1 MVPAHLSSGGM
12 MSDTKLLSAD
22 DPLPTSIKVS
32 WGAGALG
39 MALLM
44 NSVGGL
50 ILFYLT
56 TIVGMSGWI
65 AGLLLSGARIFD
77 ALNDPV
83 MGYISDRTPEKYGGR
98 RRPWLLLGAFLCAL
112 SMVMCFNVPF
122 TGDDPA
128 TIAYVAFALV
138 FFGIAYTIFNIP
150 FIAMPAEMTNG
161 YHERSSIHGWRVI
174 FAGIGLTGAGAGAGL
189 LLGWLSDSKTNNVQ
203 VNTQADYTTL
213 SLLYGAIILVA
224 CLIAWR
230 GTARAPRRARTIAST
245 MPRGEQFA
253 SFFRNK
259 PFLTIMSVKC
269 FQLIAVYSSQAATFF
284 MVVEVLKRSSSAMAL
299 IGLPMVITSMVATPL
314 LLKIAK
320 RLGKRGGYM
329 TSASFVVVSYLSW
342 VFAQPGEPDWL
353 LVMRGM
359 LVGVGF
365 AGNVLFAMSMVTD
378 AIEWDSHK
386 TGLRREAMYTAMF
399 SFVEKMAGALGPAIV
414 GFALSYAGFSAT
426 SKATPETYESVR
438 QAALTGVAYV
448 PTVCALISVLLLLLY
463 KLDENTLTKLRANS
477 ALTPDTLGPEA
488 KPA

>member
-1 MVPAHLSSGGM
+1 MPEAQR
-12 MSDTKLLSAD
+12 LSAD
-22 DPLPTSIKVS
+22 DPLPTAIKVS

-83 MGYISDRTPEKYGGR
+83 MGYVSDRTPEKYGGR
-98 RRPWLLLGAFLCAL
+98 RRPWLLLGAVLCAL
-112 SMVMCFNVPF
+112 SMLLCFNVPF
-122 TGDDPA
+122 SGDDPA
-128 TIAYVAFALV
+128 TIAYVAAALI
-138 FFGIAYTIFNIP
+138 FYGIAYTVFNIP

-174 FAGIGLTGAGAGAGL
+174 FAGLGFAGAGAGSGL
-189 LLGWLSDSKTNNVQ
+189 LLGWLSKSRTNNVQ
-203 VNTQADYTTL
+203 VNTQADYTML
-213 SLLYGAIILVA
+213 AALYAGIILIA

-230 GTARAPRRARTIAST
+230 GTARAPSRPRPAPTA
-245 MPRGEQFA
+245 MPRAAQIS
-253 SFFRNK
+253 SFFKNK
-259 PFLTIMSVKC
+259 PFLTIMGVKC

-284 MVVEVLKRSSSAMAL
+284 MVVEVLKRSSSAVAL
-299 IGLPMVITSMVATPL
+299 IGLPMVLTSMIVTPF
-314 LLKIAK
+314 LLKLSK
-320 RLGKRGGYM
+320 RIGKRGGYM
-329 TSASFVVVSYLSW
+329 VSALFVVASYASW
-342 VFAQPGEPDWL
+342 IFAQPGEPDAL
-353 LVMRGM
+353 LVMRGV
-359 LVGVGF
+359 LLGVGF

-386 TGLRREAMYTAMF
+386 TGLRREAMFTAVF
-399 SFVEKMAGALGPAIV
+399 SFVEKMSGALGPAIV

-448 PTVCALISVLLLLLY
+448 PAVCALISVVLLLFY
-463 KLDENTLTKLRANS
+463 KLDEQTLTTLRGTS
-477 ALTPDTLGPEA
+477 ALAPEA
-488 KPA
+488 SPV

>member
-1 MVPAHLSSGGM
+1 
-12 MSDTKLLSAD
+12 MSQATATQRLSAD

-77 ALNDPV
+77 ALNDPA
-83 MGYISDRTPEKYGGR
+83 MGWLSDRTPEKYGGR
-98 RRPWLLLGAFLCAL
+98 RRPYLLLGGLLCAL
-112 SMVMCFNVPF
+112 AMVLAFNVPKLG
-122 TGDDPA
+122 TGGNDPL

-138 FFGIAYTIFNIP
+138 FYGIAYTVFNIP

-174 FAGIGLTGAGAGAGL
+174 FASIGITGAGAGAGL
-189 LLGWLSDSKTNNVQ
+189 LLGWLSTAKINNVQ
-203 VNTQADYTTL
+203 VNTQADYTILAT
-213 SLLYGAIILVA
+213 LYGAIILIA
-224 CLIAWR
+224 CLTAWR
-230 GTARAPRRARTIAST
+230 GTKRAPQRPRTIST
-245 MPRGEQFA
+245 MPMKEQFA
-253 SFFRNK
+253 SFFRNRA
-259 PFLTIMSVKC
+259 FLTIMGVKC

-284 MVVEVLKRSSSAMAL
+284 MVVEVLQRSSSAMAL
-299 IGLPMVITSMVATPL
+299 IGLPMVATSFVATPL
-314 LLKIAK
+314 LLKFAK
-320 RLGKRGGYM
+320 RVGKRGGYM
-329 TSASFVVVSYLSW
+329 TSALFVVVSYLSW
-342 VFAQPGEPDWL
+342 IFAVPGEPDWL
-353 LVMRGM
+353 LVMRGV

-378 AIEWDSHK
+378 AIEWDNHQ
-386 TGLRREAMYTAMF
+386 TGLRREGMYTAVF
-399 SFVEKMAGALGPAIV
+399 SFVEKMAGAIGPAVV

-426 SKATPETYESVR
+426 SKATPESYESVR

-448 PTVCALISVLLLLLY
+448 PAVCALVSVLLLLLY
-463 KLDENTLTKLRANS
+463 KLDEATLTRSRAAAALRDAAEVN
-477 ALTPDTLGPEA
+477 
-488 KPA
+488 PA

>member
-1 MVPAHLSSGGM
+1 M
-12 MSDTKLLSAD
+12 MSDTKPLSAD
-22 DPLPTSIKVS
+22 DPLPTAIKVS
-32 WGAGALG
+32 WGSGALG

-83 MGYISDRTPEKYGGR
+83 MGYISDRTPDHYGGR
-98 RRPWLLLGAFLCAL
+98 RRPWLLLGAVLSAL
-112 SMVMCFNVPF
+112 AMLMCFNVPAF
-122 TGDDPA
+122 GGAGGDDPA
-128 TIAYVAFALV
+128 TIVYVAFALV
-138 FFGIAYTIFNIP
+138 FYGIAYTVFNIP

-189 LLGWLSDSKTNNVQ
+189 LLGWLSKSKTNNVQ
-203 VNTQADYTTL
+203 INTQGDYTIL
-213 SLLYGAIILVA
+213 AALYAAIILIA

-230 GTARAPRRARTIAST
+230 GTRRAPQRARSAATT
-245 MPRGEQFA
+245 MPRKEQFA

-259 PFLTIMSVKC
+259 PFLTIMGVKC

-299 IGLPMVITSMVATPL
+299 IGLPMVATSLIATPL
-314 LLKIAK
+314 LLKLAK
-320 RLGKRGGYM
+320 HIGKRGGYIA
-329 TSASFVVVSYLSW
+329 SALFAVASYASW
-342 VFAQPGEPDWL
+342 IFAVPGEPDAL
-353 LVMRGM
+353 LVMRGV
-359 LVGVGF
+359 LIGVGF

-386 TGLRREAMYTAMF
+386 TGLRREAMFTAVF

-426 SKATPETYESVR
+426 SKATPESYESVR

-448 PTVCALISVLLLLLY
+448 PAVCALISVFLLLY
-463 KLDENTLTKLRANS
+463 YRLDEAALTRLRADS
-477 ALTPDTLGPEA
+477 ALAPEP